1 MDRSQLD
8 VNLKSRPV
16 EQIVNS
22 NSSGN
27 SSSICSDS

>member
-22 NSSGN
+22 NSS
-27 SSSICSDS
+27 SICSDS